1 MRRNI
6 VYTSVAIVLIALS
19 LTVLS
24 ILYLLPKLTSVDA
37 QNQSAVLTALDGT
50 PMTRATG
57 VSFFTGGALEQTV
70 EGVDTAGQPL
80 FVIVQPGREITTVY
94 AKDIETEQ
102 AAVGT
107 VMTHIADAA
116 SVVSHVLGIT
126 APSSGAG
133 APGAGLLV
141 WEVIARRRPS
151 GFVYAYVDAHSGTIL
166 WHFTSSDTFRLWDQ

>member
-6 VYTSVAIVLIALS
+6 VYTSVALALIALS
-19 LTVLS
+19 LMVLTV
-24 ILYLLPKLTSVDA
+24 LYLLPKLMSVDA
-37 QNQSAVLTALDGT
+37 ESQSAALTALNGT
-50 PMTRATG
+50 PMTRATA

-70 EGVDTAGQPL
+70 AGVDQEGQPL

-94 AKDIETEQ
+94 ARDIESGQ
-102 AAVGT
+102 AAVQA
-107 VMTHIADAA
+107 VMTHLADVG

-126 APSSGAG
+126 GPSAGAG
-133 APGAGLLV
+133 APAAGSLV
-141 WEVIARRRPS
+141 WEVIARTRPS